1 MRLKSMLCAA
11 VGGRL
16 VLPSGLVQQP
26 ASLLKTLL
34 VNIEILST
42 RCVLL
47 SAQAQLQG
55 VKAER
60 AALEAQRKAEAADS
74 RKALAEIDFLQ
85 ARPASTQEDD
95 TPQGA
100 LPTQQAWQRKRSCAA
115 ALDRMPEFG
124 SLICAC
130 SKPRLPSSKEI
141 DFNGFW

>member
-34 VNIEILST
+34 VNIENLST

-55 VKAER
+55 MKAER

-85 ARPASTQEDD
+85 ARPASTQD
-95 TPQGA
+95 PRVPCRLNRRGRGNGA
-100 LPTQQAWQRKRSCAA
+100 VLLPLTECPNLEA
-115 ALDRMPEFG
+115 
-124 SLICAC
+124 
-130 SKPRLPSSKEI
+130 
-141 DFNGFW
+141 